1 MDIETRSSIKKI
13 AKEDASIIHQL
24 AQTIWPKA
32 FEHILTEEQINYM
45 MQLMYSVPILEAEIA
60 RGVEFYV
67 FNVKGEDLGYTAI
80 EKKDNE
86 SWKLHKIYLH
96 EKLRG
101 KGVGKFQ
108 LRSMEKIVTGYSAQ
122 FLYLNVNRYN
132 KAVDFYKSQGYE
144 VVGSE
149 DIDIGNGFLM
159 NDFVMRKKIS

>member
-1 MDIETRSSIKKI
+1 MDFEKEIIVKKV
-13 AKEDASIIHQL
+13 AKQEATIINQL
-24 AQTIWPKA
+24 AQEIWPKA
-32 FEHILTEEQINYM
+32 FEDILTEEQIGYM
-45 MQLMYSVPILEAEIA
+45 MKMMYSVPILEAEIT
-60 RGVEFYV
+60 RGVAFYV
-67 FNVKGEDLGYTAI
+67 LNIEGEDIGYTAI
-80 EKKDNE
+80 EKKDNA

-108 LRSMEKIVTGYSAQ
+108 LSSMEKIVAGYGAL

-144 VVGSE
+144 VVGAE

>member
-1 MDIETRSSIKKI
+1 METKVSLKKI
-13 AKEDASIIHQL
+13 AQKEAHSIHQL

-32 FEHILTEEQINYM
+32 FEHILTEEQIGYM
-45 MQLMYSVPILEAEIA
+45 MQIMYSIPVLESEIA

-67 FNVKGEDLGYTAI
+67 LKVDGEDLGYTAI
-80 EKKDNE
+80 EKKDYE

-108 LRSMEKIVTGYSAQ
+108 LRSMEKIVADYGAE

-144 VVGSE
+144 VMGSE
-149 DIDIGNGFLM
+149 DIDIGDGFFM
-159 NDFVMRKKIS
+159 NDFVMRKKIG